1 MKYLVFIYCEGT
13 ESKFA
18 VATKEN
24 DKIKIVHTFGVTL
37 SASTAA
43 KKDLSNKEINFDSL
57 DGEGLNLDKIEGA
70 DISMNIEKETDL
82 VLISKGLARFKLSN
96 CTFIPIITDPTT
108 NFHVFDGNSEL
119 DKNKLL
125 DIIIQDLYKSKNI
138 SVTKD
143 RIDFVTLND
152 KSNLA
157 IFAEGSIPCADL
169 VNSLA
174 ELEGKRYYIIGTIKN
189 AEVALANYVSHTVKF
204 FPEDYSLI
212 IHIGKEA
219 SKLIFL
225 EGQSL
230 KHIGTTLDIGTKN
243 LHTYDVYF
251 SKILL
256 EMENGGIPR
265 LDNVILC
272 GDDRSENIVL
282 SFYGTFPEANV
293 IELKFDN
300 FDFAEISE
308 EDKENISS
316 FSVPAAAAYEYYAEQ
331 KKEFFGINIL
341 PTEIKENQK
350 FLQFGWHSYL
360 MLVLFF
366 FAAFGITVLSLSN
379 VSEMDKLDLEIQRLS
394 DMKKRNEEILSQ
406 MTPLQDKI
414 ANFDNTQAVLDS
426 ATVGTEVWGNSIQ
439 KIADFIERRRD
450 FWVSHLDAKDI
461 SNITL
466 KGYALSRKSLT
477 EFSRYSHAS
486 ILNNVMYEPLREKAA
501 FSYNMSLQPNRDMG
515 E

>member
-1 MKYLVFIYCEGT
+1 MKHFIFVYCEGT
-13 ESKFA
+13 ESKIT
-18 VATKEN
+18 VVTKEN
-24 DKIKIVHTFGVTL
+24 DKIKIVHTFSVTL
-37 SASTAA
+37 SPSTVA

-57 DGEGLNLDKIEGA
+57 DNEGLNLDKIEGV
-70 DISMNIEKETDL
+70 DISLNIEKETDL
-82 VLISKGLARFKLSN
+82 VMISRGLSRFKLSS
-96 CTFIPIITDPTT
+96 CIFIPIISEPTT
-108 NFHVFDGNSEL
+108 NFHVFESDAEI
-119 DKNKLL
+119 NKAKLIE
-125 DIIIQDLYKSKNI
+125 IIIQDLIKTKNI
-138 SVTKD
+138 SISKD
-143 RIDFVTLND
+143 RIDFISLND
-152 KSNLA
+152 KSKLA
-157 IFAEGSIPCADL
+157 IFAEGSIPCAEL

-174 ELEGKRYYIIGTIKN
+174 ELEGRRYYTIGTIKN
-189 AEVALANYVSHTVKF
+189 AEVALANYVSHTIKF

-300 FDFAEISE
+300 FDLSEISE
-308 EDKENISS
+308 DDKENISL
-316 FSVPAAAAYEYYAEQ
+316 FSIPVATAYEYFSEQ

-341 PTEIKENQK
+341 PNEIKENQK

-379 VSEMDKLDLEIQRLS
+379 TSEMNKLDLEIHRLTE
-394 DMKKRNEEILSQ
+394 MKKRNEEILNQ

-414 ANFDNTQAVLDS
+414 ANFDNTQTILDS
-426 ATVGTEVWGNSIQ
+426 ATIGTEVWSNSIQ

-450 FWVSHLDAKDI
+450 FWISHLDAKDI
-461 SNITL
+461 SNIAL
-466 KGYALSRKSLT
+466 RGYALSRKSLT

-486 ILNNVMYEPLREKAA
+486 ILNNIMYEPLREKTA
-501 FSYNMSLQPNRDMG
+501 FSFNMTLQPIKDKAD
-515 E
+515 

>member
-1 MKYLVFIYCEGT
+1 MKYFIFVYCEGT

-18 VATKEN
+18 VVGKEN
-24 DKIKIVHTFGVTL
+24 DKIKIVHTFSVTL
-37 SASTAA
+37 SASTVA
-43 KKDLSNKEINFDSL
+43 KKDLSKGEVNFDSL
-57 DGEGLNLDKIEGA
+57 ESEGLNLDKIEGV
-70 DISMNIEKETDL
+70 DVSLNIEQETDL
-82 VLISKGLARFKLSN
+82 VMISKGLARFKLSN
-96 CTFIPIITDPTT
+96 CSFIPVISDPAV
-108 NFHVFDGNSEL
+108 NYHVFEGNPEL

-174 ELEGKRYYIIGTIKN
+174 ALEAKRYYKIETIKS

-293 IELKFDN
+293 IELKFDG
-300 FDFAEISE
+300 FDLSEISE

-316 FSVPAAAAYEYYAEQ
+316 YSVPIASAYEYFAEL

-366 FAAFGITVLSLSN
+366 FAAFGITVMVLSN
-379 VSEMDKLDLEIQRLS
+379 ISEMNKLDLEIQRLS

-406 MTPLQDKI
+406 MTPLQEKI
-414 ANFDNTQAVLDS
+414 SNFDNTQAILDS
-426 ATVGTEVWGNSIQ
+426 AAAGTEIWSNSLQ
-439 KIADFIERRRD
+439 NVADFVERRRD
-450 FWVSHLDAKDI
+450 FWISHLDSKD
-461 SNITL
+461 NTTMLL
-466 KGYALSRKSLT
+466 KGYTLSRRSLT
-477 EFSRYSHAS
+477 EFARYSNTS
-486 ILNNVMYEPLREKAA
+486 ILNNITYEPLREKSA
-501 FSYNMSLQPNRDMG
+501 FSFNMNIQLNKNKA